1 MRNRILIII
10 LLIAVCLPLCS
21 QIRLAGYQGKH
32 INSLLYFGQ
41 WAARWISVPDEPVDV
56 YGVYHFRKTFELDA
70 LPEQFHIHVSADNRY
85 KLYINGRLISL
96 GPARGNVFNW
106 NFETVDLSPYL
117 KRGKNILAA
126 VVWNYGNNFSHTSD
140 RLFHLLSTKTFND
153 TKKLPYSLF

>member
-56 YGVYHFRKTFELDA
+56 YGVYHFRKTLNWMHFLSNSIFMY
-70 LPEQFHIHVSADNRY
+70 LLIIGIN
-85 KLYINGRLISL
+85 YISM
-96 GPARGNVFNW
+96 
-106 NFETVDLSPYL
+106 
-117 KRGKNILAA
+117 
-126 VVWNYGNNFSHTSD
+126 VV
-140 RLFHLLSTKTFND
+140 
-153 TKKLPYSLF
+153 